1 MKNTQKPQVGIVGAG
16 MIGVSLAALFT
27 GNGYKTVLISR
38 TDEKAALA
46 GKRYKELLR
55 NLAAEDLISEKQIE
69 ICNSYL
75 NSTSDINSLKECS
88 LIFECLPEDLEA
100 KRSLYNSLSTL
111 CTPSAVIAS
120 TTSAFSADD
129 LSEGLD
135 TLQERLVVAHPFYP
149 PHLIPFVEIVKGRF
163 SSDDMVRKVLEFL
176 ESCGRK
182 PVVAQKSVPGFIA
195 NRLQHALLREAA
207 SLVDQGI
214 ATPRDVDRAL
224 KYSFMPR
231 YSAVGLFEHQ
241 DNAGLDLVKKI
252 QDYMC
257 PDLCNR
263 DSAPDFID
271 ALVEKGDLGIK
282 SGKGVYQWTQESVR
296 EFHRSAGRPYFRFF
310 NWDLPES

>member
-1 MKNTQKPQVGIVGAG
+1 MESAQKTQVAIVGAG
-16 MIGVSLAALFT
+16 MIGISLAALFT
-27 GNGYKTVLISR
+27 GNGYRTILISR
-38 TDEKAALA
+38 TVEKATLA
-46 GKRYKELLR
+46 EGLCKELLQK
-55 NLAAEDLISEKQIE
+55 LAGEDLISEKQIK
-69 ICNSYL
+69 ICHAYL
-75 NSTSDINSLKECS
+75 SSTTDMNCLEECS

-100 KRSLYNSLSTL
+100 KRTLYAKLLTL
-111 CTPSAVIAS
+111 CSPSAVIAS
-120 TTSAFSADD
+120 TTSAFSPDD

-135 TLQERLVVAHPFYP
+135 ALQERLVVAHPFYP

-163 SSDDMVRKVLEFL
+163 SSDKAVRTVLAFL
-176 ESCGRK
+176 ERCGRK
-182 PVVAQKSVPGFIA
+182 PVVARKSVPGFIA

-207 SLVDQGI
+207 SLVDRGI

-257 PDLCNR
+257 PDLCDR

-271 ALVEKGDLGIK
+271 ALVDKGELGIK
-282 SGKGVYQWTQESVR
+282 SGKGVYEWTKESVE
-296 EFHRSAGRPYFRFF
+296 EFHRSAGRPYFKFF
-310 NWDLPES
+310 NWDLPEG

>member
-1 MKNTQKPQVGIVGAG
+1 MGESRKVKVGIVGAG

-27 GNGYKTVLISR
+27 GNGYKTILISR
-38 TDEKAALA
+38 TEEKASLA
-46 GKRYKELLR
+46 EERYKELFTHLVR
-55 NLAAEDLISEKQIE
+55 EDLIYELQIE
-69 ICNSYL
+69 ICRAYL
-75 NSTSDINSLKECS
+75 SSTADMNRLKDCS

-100 KRSLYNSLSTL
+100 KRTLYTRLLRL
-111 CTPSAVIAS
+111 CSPSAVIAS

-129 LSEGLD
+129 LSGGLD
-135 TLQERLVVAHPFYP
+135 ALQERLVVAHPFYP

-163 SSDDMVRKVLEFL
+163 SGDDAVRKVLAFL
-176 ESCGRK
+176 EGCGRK

-207 SLVDQGI
+207 SLVDKGI
-214 ATPRDVDRAL
+214 ASPRDVDRAL

-263 DSAPDFID
+263 DAAPDFID

-282 SGKGVYQWTQESVR
+282 SGKGVYQWTEESVR
-296 EFHRSAGRPYFRFF
+296 EFHRNAGRPYFRFF
-310 NWDLPES
+310 NWNIPKA